1 MHKRNIFLSIFWEN
15 CCLHNTTNT
24 MLFTTW
30 KLKIKHF
37 IYALKGH
44 LCQRKKTYEYKTQTD
59 TQYVKFFLTC
69 KKIVIRSRNRQQWS
83 IYGKA
88 RFTFLSDDYL
98 SINVNHSSWVAIRSL
113 NALKTNVSLNPRGK
127 KYRRMSEKK
136 SAFPHCHLF
145 EGRRR
150 ISWSSWL
157 LLSCGFRIRSVIR

>member
-1 MHKRNIFLSIFWEN
+1 MHWKVTYVNEKKHMS
-15 CCLHNTTNT
+15 T
-24 MLFTTW
+24 
-30 KLKIKHF
+30 KLKQIRNM
-37 IYALKGH
+37 LN
-44 LCQRKKTYEYKTQTD
+44 
-59 TQYVKFFLTC
+59 FFSRA